1 MKKKI
6 HKLIVENIVS
16 GYGDMDILKGVS
28 INISQEEIVVI
39 IGPNGAGKSTLMR
52 SIFGLIPIKEGNIYF
67 DEEEITNMDTQLQR
81 G

>member
-28 INISQEEIVVI
+28 INISQAT
-39 IGPNGAGKSTLMR
+39 NKLHNDARGKPL
-52 SIFGLIPIKEGNIYF
+52 
-67 DEEEITNMDTQLQR
+67 
-81 G
+81 